1 MLCAKSLRCDC
12 PSSMNKAVSWRLFSV
27 RIFIIFF
34 SGSRLK
40 NSLEVLHKPFTQF
53 LAVYSTPQILVDCD
67 AFGEGGDTFFFFL
80 YFDFQFKQ
88 NVPFVQIKLLF
99 IRAGMIYMV

>member
-1 MLCAKSLRCDC
+1 M
-12 PSSMNKAVSWRLFSV
+12 
-27 RIFIIFF
+27 
-34 SGSRLK
+34 
-40 NSLEVLHKPFTQF
+40 LHKPFTQF